1 MLKESQHSMDSEK
14 EIDPDFYIEGEKV
27 SDDTALIEIHLLRKV
42 KFTELQKIIFDVTSK
57 YMEEHKDG

>member
-1 MLKESQHSMDSEK
+1 MDSEK